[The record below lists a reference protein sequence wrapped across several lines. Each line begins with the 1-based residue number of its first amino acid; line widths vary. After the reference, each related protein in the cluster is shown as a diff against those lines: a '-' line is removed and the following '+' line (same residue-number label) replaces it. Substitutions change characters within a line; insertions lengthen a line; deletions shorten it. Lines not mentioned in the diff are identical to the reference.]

1 MAKRGNGEGSIYRRK
16 SDGYWVG
23 SLSLPDGNRK
33 VFYGKKQSEVIA
45 KLDEAA
51 NDLRRGMLA
60 VGSNTTL
67 QEYLE
72 NWLENVHKPT
82 IRLSTYLNYR
92 KLLKN
97 YLVPGIGKVK
107 IHRLTPQQVQGFY
120 SQKMSEG
127 LAPKTVNNIHGV
139 LHKALDNAV
148 KWNILP
154 RNVCDAVT
162 PPRIPR
168 KEKNVLTKQQAHTL
182 LEKVR
187 THRLEA
193 LLTLAITTGMREG
206 ELLALHWQDMNFED
220 CSLQVKR
227 AVSYLKGYGYVE
239 SEPKTAK
246 GRRMIK
252 LPVFVV
258 DILVRHKAQQE
269 EQRRE
274 VGSTWIDKDLVFT
287 NAQGYYYSS
296 STLRKVFRRFLVSI
310 GLPHMRFHDLRHSA
324 ATILLAM
331 KVHPKVVQEILGHS
345 QIAMTLDVY
354 SHALPSMQEDVTK
367 QWDSEFG
374 KPAKKRN
381 R

>member
-1 MAKRGNGEGSIYRRK
+1 MGEQSGFYDIS
-16 SDGYWVG
+16 SDGRWVG
-23 SLSLPDGNRK
+23 SLSLPDGTRK

-60 VGSNTTL
+60 VGSTTTL

-92 KLLKN
+92 KLLNN
-97 YLVPGIGKVK
+97 YLVPGLGKVK
-107 IHRLTPQQVQGFY
+107 LQKLTPQQVQVFY
-120 SQKMSEG
+120 SQKMSDG
-127 LAPKTVNNIHGV
+127 LAPKTVNNMHGV

-148 KWNILP
+148 KWNILS

-182 LEKVR
+182 LEEVR

-206 ELLALHWQDMNFED
+206 ELLALHWQDVNFED

-227 AVSYLKGYGYVE
+227 AVSYLKGYGYIE

-258 DILVRHKAQQE
+258 AILRRHKAQQE
-269 EQRRE
+269 EHRRE
-274 VGSTWIDKDLVFT
+274 VGSAWIEKDLMFT
-287 NAQGYYYSS
+287 NAQGYFYSA
-296 STLRKVFRRFLVSI
+296 STLRKVFRWFLVSI

-331 KVHPKVVQEILGHS
+331 NVHPKVVQEILWHS

-354 SHALPSMQEDVTK
+354 SHALPSMQEEVTK

-374 KPAKKRN
+374 QQVKKRKK
-381 R
+381 